1 MRLTQKEQQAIKQT
15 FQTFFN
21 EGKIYLFGSRA
32 DDSRKGGD
40 IDLYISTKDRT
51 ELVEKKINFLV
62 GLQRE
67 IGEQKIDVVLDY
79 GTNRLIDKRAKETG
93 VLL

>member
-1 MRLTQKEQQAIKQT
+1 MRLTQKQISSIKSN

-21 EGKIYLFGSRA
+21 DGKIYLFGSRV

-40 IDLYISTKDRT
+40 IDLYISTQDRRK
-51 ELVEKKINFLV
+51 LVEKKINFLV

>member
-1 MRLTQKEQQAIKQT
+1 MRLTQKQISAIKSN

-21 EGKIYLFGSRA
+21 EGKIYLFGSRL

-40 IDLYISTKDRT
+40 IDLYISTQDRRK
-51 ELVEKKINFLV
+51 LVEKKINFLV